1 MHTISV
7 TKSNGHLPS
16 VIQCVKTEEQ
26 MERRE
31 KDEDEEEEEDDDD
44 DSSISYRPSIPIG

>member
-31 KDEDEEEEEDDDD
+31 KDEEDD